1 MLSYV
6 LSLLFQ
12 SFWQIILSND
22 CNKPTVLKLHWKIK
36 KVYEKYSL
44 KISCWN
50 NIFDVSGYYSVTIL
64 INAMPLSQYFFDFN
78 KLLLYMYIHI
88 YIYITIVLYYYC
100 IYVLVSAVAV
110 FKVHTCKC
118 DLQENIIL
126 FDVSWHIYIKTLV
139 HTQKEGSK
147 VNITGTA

>member
-88 YIYITIVLYYYC
+88 YIYNYC
-100 IYVLVSAVAV
+100 IILLLYICTS
-110 FKVHTCKC
+110 FGCGC
-118 DLQENIIL
+118 LQGTYLQMWFTRKYYLIWRQL
-126 FDVSWHIYIKTLV
+126 AYIHQNFSPYAERRK
-139 HTQKEGSK
+139 
-147 VNITGTA
+147 